1 MNSEPY
7 RCRYTWTVEEGLVEK
22 QISVQVGE
30 LATPDL
36 IPLDELLDLESCLVL
51 TDSDDRN
58 EACEMQLSFIP
69 LYLPRAVSLVVECPV
84 IECYYGRLNE
94 YLRTVHGELV
104 YTLGEVKVFRFD
116 IRLANDD
123 IDELQLK
130 FITQT
135 THHKPLCLYGTRI
148 YLARNPNPL
157 RTVMAAATSGRINVA
172 KVQQRL
178 QNADLSSR
186 AESCKRLVLGSLA
199 STGGQNAVNNNP
211 SPSPTHAAPPEVGTK
226 RDEVDTTLLNLFS
239 RMQTVPSSEATVPGG
254 STFTMMEAL
263 MKQYIDG
270 KFAEL
275 ERLFDSKISAME
287 RRQSDKLDQI
297 LVLLQQRQHP
307 EQTTPSPV
315 ILSPE

>member
-7 RCRYTWTVEEGLVEK
+7 RCRYTWTVAEGLEEK

-30 LATPDL
+30 SATPDL

-51 TDSDDRN
+51 TDTDDRN

-104 YTLGEVKVFRFD
+104 YTLGDVKVFRFD
-116 IRLANDD
+116 LRLANDD

-135 THHKPLCLYGTRI
+135 TVHKPLCLYGTRL

-157 RTVMAAATSGRINVA
+157 RTVMAAASSGRINVA

-178 QNADLSSR
+178 QNTDLSSR

-199 STGGQNAVNNNP
+199 SSGAQNAANNNP
-211 SPSPTHAAPPEVGTK
+211 SPSPSAAPPEIGTK
-226 RDEVDTTLLNLFS
+226 RDEVDSTLLNLFS
-239 RMQTVPSSEATVPGG
+239 RMQTVPSSEGTVTG
-254 STFTMMEAL
+254 SAIAMMEAL
-263 MKQYIDG
+263 MKQYIDA
-270 KFAEL
+270 KFAEM
-275 ERLFDSKISAME
+275 ERLFESKMNAME

-297 LVLLQQRQHP
+297 LILLQQRLCP
-307 EQTTPSPV
+307 EQSSPSPV